1 MRPNFQCVCQDL
13 GRKMKRWGDARK
25 GARPRSLSEGPAQVV
40 EFPTQLTSF
49 FNIQL
54 FWNMRKLFHRS
65 SGVMVNCHYNDK
77 SLTRIRSCVFFFSCV
92 FLLVTCEIGKR
103 DHVLLYH
110 ILQRRTDVELVHSG
124 AGSHSELVVGGGSLD
139 QGHVLRILSPQVD
152 CFICPG
158 ANLTFN
164 LQNILLK
171 VSASAAQCHRNVLQ
185 VCCSYTVKFTARFNG
200 HEYYLN

>member
-1 MRPNFQCVCQDL
+1 MGKLLHR
-13 GRKMKRWGDARK
+13 
-25 GARPRSLSEGPAQVV
+25 
-40 EFPTQLTSF
+40 TSG
-49 FNIQL
+49 I
-54 FWNMRKLFHRS
+54 
-65 SGVMVNCHYNDK
+65 MVNVTNHVLC
-77 SLTRIRSCVFFFSCV
+77 LFVVCCV

-110 ILQRRTDVELVHSG
+110 ILQRRTDVELVYSG

-152 CFICPG
+152 CFFCPG

-164 LQNILLK
+164 LQNTLLK

-185 VCCSYTVKFTARFNG
+185 V
-200 HEYYLN
+200 

>member
-1 MRPNFQCVCQDL
+1 MRPNFQCVCHDF

-65 SGVMVNCHYNDK
+65 SGVMVNCHYHDK

-110 ILQRRTDVELVHSG
+110 ILQRRTDVELVYSG

-139 QGHVLRILSPQVD
+139 QGHVLRILFAQVD
-152 CFICPG
+152 SFICLG

-164 LQNILLK
+164 LQPESI
-171 VSASAAQCHRNVLQ
+171 SQC
-185 VCCSYTVKFTARFNG
+185 STVP
-200 HEYYLN
+200 